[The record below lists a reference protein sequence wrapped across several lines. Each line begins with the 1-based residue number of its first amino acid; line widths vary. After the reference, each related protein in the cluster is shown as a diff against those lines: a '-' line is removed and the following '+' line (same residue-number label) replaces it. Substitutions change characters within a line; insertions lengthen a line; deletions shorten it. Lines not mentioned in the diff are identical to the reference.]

1 MPGRNAFATQSK
13 MYNIAMDGMMS
24 IEEGNDGRRDFRM
37 KAAPASRP
45 HAHDKASKFV
55 TCVEDG
61 KQPQCLVIH
70 SCSYERNQTF
80 KLI

>member
-1 MPGRNAFATQSK
+1 MN
-13 MYNIAMDGMMS
+13 GMMS

-61 KQPQCLVIH
+61 KQPVSRH
-70 SCSYERNQTF
+70 SLMF
-80 KLI
+80 I

>member
-1 MPGRNAFATQSK
+1 MHLQLNARC
-13 MYNIAMDGMMS
+13 IIMMS

-80 KLI
+80 KLNSGKAR

>member
-1 MPGRNAFATQSK
+1 MICPDAMHLQLNARC
-13 MYNIAMDGMMS
+13 IIMMS

-61 KQPQCLVIH
+61 KQPVSRH
-70 SCSYERNQTF
+70 SLMF
-80 KLI
+80 I